1 MALPIFSLGQFDFI
15 TLENLAAGGRGGAPE
30 LPQTLLEIV
39 QRAGVNGTAYINLA
53 KKGMP
58 FQVRSLVDVASED
71 DAQTLIAAYYDAVG
85 GDKLPLVWRDNNYY
99 TNHQVM
105 FEVLRVE
112 APRMQVMGTIVG
124 GLNVAPGDV
133 GVVVEAI
140 WTLNPDEVS

>member
-1 MALPIFSLGQFDFI
+1 MPIPVFSLGTFDFI

-39 QRAGVNGTAYINLA
+39 QRAGVDGTAYINMA

-58 FQVRSLVDVASED
+58 FQVRSLVDVASES

-85 GDKLPLVWRDNNYY
+85 GDKLPLVWRDNDYY
-99 TNHQVM
+99 ANHQVL
-105 FEVLRVE
+105 FQVLRVE
-112 APRMQVMGTIVG
+112 APRMQVVQNVVG
-124 GLNVAPGDV
+124 GLNIPPGES
-133 GVVVEAI
+133 GIVVEAI